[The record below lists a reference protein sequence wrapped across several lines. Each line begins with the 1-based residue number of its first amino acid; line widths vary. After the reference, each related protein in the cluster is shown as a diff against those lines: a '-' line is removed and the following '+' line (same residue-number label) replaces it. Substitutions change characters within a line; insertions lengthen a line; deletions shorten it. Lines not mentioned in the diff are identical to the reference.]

1 MREDN
6 EMRGTLT
13 MRVTDGD
20 GLVVYEAQ
28 HKNRIVTSGRNLV
41 AQLFAGIAGGVPP
54 GQVTHMA
61 VGTDATPATDADNA
75 LRAERVPRRAISSVD
90 YSEIS
95 EGSGASEV
103 KRVRARLTAVFD
115 FGDANGTEPLREAG
129 SQRPHGGDDHVE
141 RREHDGRS
149 PQAWWTA
156 GGAGGERGE
165 DRGGESGGED
175 GA

>member
-6 EMRGTLT
+6 GMRGTLT

-20 GLVVYEAQ
+20 GLVLYEAQ

-115 FGDANGTEPLREAG
+115 FGDANGTDPLREAG
-129 SQRPHGGDDHVE
+129 IFTAE
-141 RREHDGRS
+141 NDGIMYNRVVFE
-149 PQAWWTA
+149 PVTKTDAFKLTLLW
-156 GGAGGERGE
+156 
-165 DRGGESGGED
+165 DIVF
-175 GA
+175 

>member
-6 EMRGTLT
+6 EMRGMLT

-95 EGSGASEV
+95 EGSGAGEV

-129 SQRPHGGDDHVE
+129 IFTAENGGIMYNRVVFEPVTKTDAFKLTLLWDIVF
-141 RREHDGRS
+141 
-149 PQAWWTA
+149 
-156 GGAGGERGE
+156 
-165 DRGGESGGED
+165 
-175 GA
+175 

>member
-54 GQVTHMA
+54 SQVTHMA

-129 SQRPHGGDDHVE
+129 IFTAENGGIMYNRVVFEPVTKTDAFKLTLLWDIVF
-141 RREHDGRS
+141 
-149 PQAWWTA
+149 
-156 GGAGGERGE
+156 
-165 DRGGESGGED
+165 
-175 GA
+175 